1 MIHLIRRLLD
11 FSGKERNALIVSFIF
26 SLLNAIFEM
35 LPIIAILTVVVRDV
49 FNSGW
54 RLDVCFDSMEIF
66 CHYAEQALQDVSF
79 LAIYPV

>member
-35 LPIIAILTVVVRDV
+35 LPIIALSLIH
-49 FNSGW
+49 
-54 RLDVCFDSMEIF
+54 I
-66 CHYAEQALQDVSF
+66 
-79 LAIYPV
+79 